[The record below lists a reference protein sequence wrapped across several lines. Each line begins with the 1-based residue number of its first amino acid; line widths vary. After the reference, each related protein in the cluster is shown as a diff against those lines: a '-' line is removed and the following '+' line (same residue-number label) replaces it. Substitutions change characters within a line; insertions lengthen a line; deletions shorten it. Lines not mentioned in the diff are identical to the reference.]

1 MKVIKKNPKKTISKL
16 GKQPRLH
23 MDILA
28 LILIGSGKYYIT
40 RKGHQLI
47 FPKAMGYHIYR
58 DTISME
64 STKGHF

>member
-47 FPKAMGYHIYR
+47 FPKAMGYHI
-58 DTISME
+58 
-64 STKGHF
+64 